1 MRRISRPIGVF
12 FGERR
17 GRPLPTVPPSS
28 FRIRTSER
36 LLPAATTASLRSAD
50 RFFAVV
56 VRRPASG
63 RDGTRQLPPAGS
75 LGISTSSDVLRFS
88 ADICV
93 SLLFYQASFTRYG
106 SFLFSLFRFLGGAL
120 CVRQP
125 VRQVWRWRR
134 GCYLHHRVC
143 CFLFFLSPRTLALH
157 SKPVFWRL
165 LFSLFL
171 LFDWF
176 CFLWSLSFLPGRA
189 ACHRALPWPVPL
201 RFCFSRPADSRARQE

>member
-106 SFLFSLFRFLGGAL
+106 SFLFSLFRFFGGAL

-143 CFLFFLSPRTLALH
+143 CFLCFFCPPAPSRCTRNP
-157 SKPVFWRL
+157 
-165 LFSLFL
+165 
-171 LFDWF
+171 
-176 CFLWSLSFLPGRA
+176 CFGI
-189 ACHRALPWPVPL
+189 
-201 RFCFSRPADSRARQE
+201 CFSRYSCSLIGFVFLEPLVPSRSCRLSPGAPVARPVAVLLFKTRRQ